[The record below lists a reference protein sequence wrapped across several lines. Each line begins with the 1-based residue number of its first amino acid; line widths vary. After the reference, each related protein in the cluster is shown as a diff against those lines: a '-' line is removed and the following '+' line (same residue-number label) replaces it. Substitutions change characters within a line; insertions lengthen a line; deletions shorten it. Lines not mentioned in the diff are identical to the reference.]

1 MKTKNILTALLI
13 LISTLSFS
21 QKEKIVGQWLLTK
34 VEVNDKVHEPFY
46 ITDLKQNGQM
56 EVMGM
61 KAGTWEFDKKANKIV
76 MKSELDKDFN
86 GDNAIISISNK
97 KLVVEKDGA
106 KLFYTKVNQEKI
118 EKENAISALVGEWKL
133 KNELDKTQLLK
144 IELPNTFMFV
154 EISSGHTTTNTGTW
168 MFNSKEKSVIFI
180 GRTRIFD
187 GKNKVNELSE
197 NKFVLANNGTEIIGE
212 KSTSKNS
219 IERLTF
225 VYEDFPEES
234 NDNSPWTDF
243 DALLNKLSN
252 VKYLKYRRGRLI
264 NGTQSF
270 YYNTLMSKIEMKSGE
285 RRISFNNLSIT
296 KNDTLQYSESVKG
309 YLYNE
314 YNDFFP
320 QEEPGPFRMVKT
332 EDITVS
338 AGTFNCQVFE
348 GFEED
353 AKIKYWMII
362 DKPGVYAKI
371 IREDVDPFDEVD
383 YIIIELEE
391 IK

>member
-1 MKTKNILTALLI
+1 MKLNNLI
-13 LISTLSFS
+13 LVCCLSFITFS
-21 QKEKIVGQWLLTK
+21 YAQKEKIIGEWLLTK

-76 MKSELDKDFN
+76 MKSKLDKDFN
-86 GDNAIISISNK
+86 GDNTIISISNK
-97 KLVVEKDGA
+97 ELVVVKDGA
-106 KLFYTKVNQEKI
+106 KLFYTKVSQAEI
-118 EKENAISALVGEWKL
+118 EKENATSALVGEWKL
-133 KNELDKTQLLK
+133 QNELGKTQLLK

-154 EISSGHTTTNTGTW
+154 EISSGHTTKKTGTW
-168 MFNSKEKSVIFI
+168 MYNSKEKSVIFI

-187 GKNKVNELSE
+187 GKNKVNGLTE
-197 NKFVLANNGTEIIGE
+197 NKFVIENNGSKVIGK

-225 VYEDFPEES
+225 VYDDFPEES
-234 NDNSPWTDF
+234 IDESPWTDF
-243 DALLNKLSN
+243 DALLKELSN
-252 VKYLKYRRGRLI
+252 VKYLKYRQGRLI

-270 YYNTLMSKIEMKSGE
+270 YYNTLMSKIEMNSGE
-285 RRISFNNLSIT
+285 RRISFNNLSISI
-296 KNDTLQYSESVKG
+296 NDTIQYSESVKG

-314 YNDFFP
+314 YNNFFP
-320 QEEPGPFRMVKT
+320 REEPGPFRMVKT
-332 EDITVS
+332 EEITVP
-338 AGTFNCQVFE
+338 AGTFSCKIFE

-371 IREDVDPFDEVD
+371 IREDVDPFDELE
-383 YIIIELEE
+383 YTIIELEE

>member
-97 KLVVEKDGA
+97 ELVVEKDGA
-106 KLFYTKVNQEKI
+106 KLFYTKVNQEEI
-118 EKENAISALVGEWKL
+118 EKENTISALVGEWKL
-133 KNELDKTQLLK
+133 QNELDKTQLLK
-144 IELPNTFMFV
+144 IELPNSFMFV
-154 EISSGHTTTNTGTW
+154 EISSEHTTTSTGTW

-197 NKFVLANNGTEIIGE
+197 NNFVLANNGTEIIGE

-243 DALLNKLSN
+243 DVLLNKLSN

-270 YYNTLMSKIEMKSGE
+270 HYNTLMSKIEMKSGE

-338 AGTFNCQVFE
+338 AGTFSCQVFE

-383 YIIIELEE
+383 YTIIELEE